1 MTSGPDHRN
10 FAQNTHDVRRV
21 SAYGRA
27 MARCRVMIVDDH
39 PLMGGALKRTLAA
52 LPAFD
57 VAMLAPTE
65 AEAMEMMTS
74 RPPEIVLVHLA
85 LIAAAATL
93 LAALRIR
100 FPGVRTLVMVD
111 EGQGAAALER
121 LAPEADGFLTSR
133 ATEQEVI
140 EAVEVVR
147 NGGAVLPPALARQM
161 LDAYASP
168 GGPLAARDERV
179 LALAVDG
186 LTDNEIAE
194 KLGLS
199 RRTVQRILAQLR
211 QRAGVRRRPDLVR
224 WATSRG
230 EHA

>member
-1 MTSGPDHRN
+1 
-10 FAQNTHDVRRV
+10 
-21 SAYGRA
+21 
-27 MARCRVMIVDDH
+27 MARCQVMIVDDH
-39 PLMGGALKRTLAA
+39 PLMSGALQRTLAA
-52 LPAFD
+52 LPAVD
-57 VAMLAPTE
+57 VAAIAGGE

-93 LAALRIR
+93 LAALRMR
-100 FPGVRTLVMVD
+100 FPGVRTLVMV
-111 EGQGAAALER
+111 EEAHAAAALER
-121 LAPEADGFLTSR
+121 LAPDADGFLTSR
-133 ATEQEVI
+133 ATEDEVI

-147 NGGAVLPPALARQM
+147 NGGAVLPPTLARQM
-161 LDAYASP
+161 LEAYASP

-194 KLGLS
+194 RLGLS
-199 RRTVQRILAQLR
+199 RRTVQRILADLR
-211 QRAGVRRRPDLVR
+211 RRAGVRRRPDLVR

-230 EHA
+230 DHA